1 MKYKAVKIPK
11 DFFINFGARITKYGF
26 ERLQP
31 NMMIQFPANDP
42 AVQPKKGG
50 SCSVSSSE
58 SAFSKRTGIKLH
70 TKRLPDRSF
79 IVYRSEKQYMGFSRA
94 QK

>member
-11 DFFINFGARITKYGF
+11 DFFINFGAKSTKYGF

-31 NMMIQFPANDP
+31 NMMIQFPASEP
-42 AVQPKKGG
+42 AVQRQKGG
-50 SCSVSSSE
+50 SCSVSSSAA
-58 SAFSKRTGIKLH
+58 AFTKRTGVKLH
-70 TKRLPDRSF
+70 TKRLPDSSF
-79 IVYRSEKQYMGFSRA
+79 IVYRV